1 MRVKDLSVHVL
12 SAANEGYWGAQSWG
26 AAKEQPFVDYPPAS
40 RRTFVYAGT
49 IQAVLVR
56 VETEDGVVGW
66 GEAKAPVG
74 PAATARVIEELL
86 APVVVGARVDEI
98 GLIWDRMY
106 GGMRVR
112 GHDSGFW
119 LEALSG
125 VDIALWDA
133 WARTVDRPLHTL
145 LGGRYRTSVPVYA
158 SGIPASLGADAALEL
173 AHRYRRAGFRA
184 AKVAIGSDPRLD
196 IEVVTAVR
204 DVFDEVYADAAG
216 TYDLPVA
223 LRVGREL
230 TRLGVGFFEMPIA
243 PEHLDGYAILA
254 AKLDIPL
261 ALDSLPN
268 RYRALEFLKRGAL
281 HVLQPDVCR
290 AGGITELMRIADLAD
305 AFGAQAT
312 PHVSIGSAVHFA
324 ASLQCAAAIG
334 NLAVMEHWVGE
345 NPLGAAIAPDLD
357 TPSGSRRTVPATA
370 GLGIT
375 IDETVVS
382 RLTR

>member
-1 MRVKDLSVHVL
+1 VHVL
-12 SAANEGYWGAQSWG
+12 SASNEGYWGAQSWG
-26 AAKEQPFVDYPPAS
+26 AK
-40 RRTFVYAGT
+40 FVYSSA

-56 VETEDGVVGW
+56 IETSDGVVGW

-74 PAATARVIEELL
+74 PAATARIIEELL
-86 APVVVGARVDEI
+86 APMIVGARVDEI
-98 GLIWDRMY
+98 GLLWDRMY
-106 GGMRVR
+106 NGMRVR

-133 WARTVDRPLHTL
+133 WARTVGRPLHTL
-145 LGGRYRTSVPVYA
+145 LGGRHRNSVPVYA
-158 SGIPASLGADAALEL
+158 SGIPASLGPEAALEL
-173 AHRYRRAGFRA
+173 AKRYRAAGFRA
-184 AKVAIGSDPRLD
+184 TKVAIGSDPRRD
-196 IEVVTAVR
+196 VEVIEAVR

-243 PEHLDGYAILA
+243 PEYLDGYATLA
-254 AKLDIPL
+254 SKLDIPL

-357 TPSGSRRTVPATA
+357 TPQDSLRTLPDAA

-375 IDETVVS
+375 VDETVVRKLS
-382 RLTR
+382 T